1 MFIDF
6 TQDKT
11 YDFNNKITN
20 LLIEKK
26 VKNYISL
33 LKEFTPKNLDLLKFD
48 NEVKYIYREKQPQN
62 ISIINEEEEEKVNSS
77 PQNKSNK
84 SGFKAKTKK
93 IKNMTKF
100 IMHKKTANL
109 PDKNS
114 IFKLYSNN
122 YNEKNNNAFLK
133 NDIRTLN
140 NRELNLISNNTS
152 TTRIINISNSR
163 NNSTNVLLDSTMNS
177 LNNNSLISGG
187 MNNVKHV
194 SSIKSRQKQNKTKE
208 EDNSQSISMHI
219 DDLEIYQNEEDYELT
234 IDKIFHKTKVSTL
247 KSIKII
253 IIIFIIFTL
262 IFIIYSLYKI
272 LTLVLFIVKFN
283 NIVEDFSSMIL
294 QYNEVIRYWNNIKT
308 LFILPNSTHSIH
320 LEETEN
326 YFYKINSKV
335 NYILNNRINNYKR
348 VKNLYEILSD
358 SSRNLN
364 ESGIDFC
371 LGHKKCLEVFYSK
384 DLLTKDIESTVNL
397 YAKEIENYYKDFNPK
412 KNNIKGIDDIKKY
425 FINDKYELLSLNIN
439 HVFIYIEQVFLK
451 FFMLDEKDII
461 DKFHFEI
468 KILNSIEVCYC
479 ALLNLFSALFVY
491 TYINRIIYSVE
502 ISSIR
507 INESIQRIKLKSL

>member
-11 YDFNNKITN
+11 YDLNNKITN

-33 LKEFTPKNLDLLKFD
+33 LKEFTPDNLDILKFD
-48 NEVKYIYREKQPQN
+48 NKVKYLYKERQAQN
-62 ISIINEEEEEKVNSS
+62 ISVINEEEEKSKDSS
-77 PQNKSNK
+77 PQNKNK
-84 SGFKAKTKK
+84 SKTRK
-93 IKNMTKF
+93 IKSIAKF
-100 IMHKKTANL
+100 ITNKKTANL
-109 PDKNS
+109 SDKNS
-114 IFKLYSNN
+114 IFKLYSYN
-122 YNEKNNNAFLK
+122 YSEKNNNAFLK

-140 NRELNLISNNTS
+140 NKELNLINTN
-152 TTRIINISNSR
+152 TNKIINVNNSR

-187 MNNVKHV
+187 MN
-194 SSIKSRQKQNKTKE
+194 SIKQAASMKMRQKQNKSKE
-208 EDNSQSISMHI
+208 EDNSQNLNMHI

-262 IFIIYSLYKI
+262 IFIIYSFYKI
-272 LTLVLFIVKFN
+272 LTFILFIQKFN
-283 NIVEDFSSMIL
+283 NIVKDFSSMIL

-308 LFILPNSTHSIH
+308 LFILPNVTQSIH

-326 YFYKINSKV
+326 YFYGINNKV

-348 VKNLYEILSD
+348 IKNLYEVLSD
-358 SSRNLN
+358 SSRHLN
-364 ESGIDFC
+364 ETGIDFC
-371 LGHKKCLEVFYSK
+371 LGHQKCLDVFYSNE
-384 DLLTKDIESTVNL
+384 LLTKDVESTVNL
-397 YAKEIENYYKDFNPK
+397 YAKEIENYYKDFNPN
-412 KNNIKGIDDIKKY
+412 KNKIESIDDIKRL

-451 FFMLDEKDII
+451 FFMEDEKDIMNQ
-461 DKFHFEI
+461 FHFEN

-502 ISSIR
+502 ISSNR